1 MEKKTKGRKHPV
13 SIMIRGIYRP
23 DGDDEPMEAELV
35 TDGFMYRLNGHWYV
49 TYA

>member
-23 DGDDEPMEAELV
+23 DGDDALIYKKAYLFRNF
-35 TDGFMYRLNGHWYV
+35 TD
-49 TYA
+49 TEKI